1 MTGVWVVVLLDE
13 VVLSLLAFGVE
24 VGSVLEVVEGTVDS
38 AVEEGSAEV
47 VGSVAEEGA
56 VEVEEVVVVVGSAV
70 VLGSVEVS
78 LEVVEVDEVV
88 DVVSG
93 TEEEDEVV
101 SLVISDTMLERP
113 ALWAATAVNSR
124 AWMKN
129 ERLER
134 RMVGITNVSTEYRVT
149 KEFDPKSRTE

>member
-93 TEEEDEVV
+93 TEEDEVV